1 MRRQHEHEKKK
12 GKQGYSFF
20 MPCKWIAVTCR
31 PLAGK
36 KTSQSA
42 VAAAAW
48 ALSMAAS
55 DDDGVDDD
63 VKAAAAF
70 VASGSILK
78 IVWGNGPDMPC
89 QGSRSC
95 RRLDAS
101 EGIVSSDTPTC
112 IRFSTP

>member
-1 MRRQHEHEKKK
+1 MLNAQAARV
-12 GKQGYSFF
+12 GQGRVNEGIPSL
-20 MPCKWIAVTCR
+20 C
-31 PLAGK
+31 LANESQSPVARWQAK

-55 DDDGVDDD
+55 DDDD

-78 IVWGNGPDMPC
+78 IV
-89 QGSRSC
+89 
-95 RRLDAS
+95 
-101 EGIVSSDTPTC
+101 
-112 IRFSTP
+112 